1 MPFSPYY
8 VESVNQSTQTPQTRD
23 DGRHDDG
30 RPDAPEP
37 QGPAEGPPSAEGPP
51 RRGVATWHR
60 TPLGRMLAV
69 HERHAVRPAM
79 EDCFGLQML
88 QIGAWGERGRLIEGA
103 RTQRRAVVSPSVFDD
118 ADVCSK
124 PSELAI
130 GSDSVDAVLLPHTLE
145 FEPDPYAVLREVQR
159 VLVGDGRL
167 IVLGFIPTGP
177 WALRHRFTA
186 EGFPPG
192 LTRLISERRLREWLT
207 LLGFEVGASQRYMPR
222 LPLSPGPGAG
232 TGAIREGRIRLS
244 LFGSGYLLKARKRV
258 YMVTPVRPK
267 WRERRAIVGGLV
279 EPTTR
284 ARAPGAAMTAP
295 EPASPDRPRLPP
307 KR

>member
-1 MPFSPYY
+1 MPFSPCY
-8 VESVNQSTQTPQTRD
+8 VESVNQSTLTPQIRD
-23 DGRHDDG
+23 DGRHESGPPDHHAPQ
-30 RPDAPEP
+30 RPP
-37 QGPAEGPPSAEGPP
+37 QG
-51 RRGVATWHR
+51 GVAAWHQS
-60 TPLGRMLAV
+60 PLGRMLAM

-88 QIGAWGERGRLIEGA
+88 QIGAWGERGRLVEGA
-103 RTQRRAVVSPSVFDD
+103 RTQRRAVVSPGLLDD
-118 ADVCSK
+118 ADVYSK
-124 PSELAI
+124 PSELALA
-130 GSDSVDAVLLPHTLE
+130 SDSVDAVLLPHTLE

-192 LTRLISERRLREWLT
+192 LSRLISERRLREWLT

-222 LPLSPGPGAG
+222 LPISPGPGAG
-232 TGAIREGRIRLS
+232 SGAIREGRVRLS

-258 YMVTPVRPK
+258 YMITPVRPR

-284 ARAPGAAMTAP
+284 AGAPGAAMTAP
-295 EPASPDRPRLPP
+295 ERASPDRPRLPP